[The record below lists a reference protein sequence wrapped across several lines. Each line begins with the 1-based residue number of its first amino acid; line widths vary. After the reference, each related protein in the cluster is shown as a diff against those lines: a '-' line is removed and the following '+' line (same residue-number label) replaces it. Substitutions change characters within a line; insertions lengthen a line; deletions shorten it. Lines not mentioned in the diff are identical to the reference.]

1 MQASEKDAPLDWY
14 LWMSVFTGAA
24 LLLVIAPEFVQSA
37 IQGKFDVALLGQGIQ
52 KRAAQVQS
60 VIAGDAAIASQS
72 KAEKLFGEVG
82 SLGVGAWAIGSAEG
96 TLDHDGNP
104 TSLYEGHDDPGNGAA
119 NKGFGSWQADPVA
132 NAQEGDA
139 KALERLKTQ
148 CIPYTL
154 KTFQEHSLTLTPRL
168 LVESCDAWI
177 QAPKAAV
184 DFAKNLKACNDE
196 SKQGDESILCA
207 RTRSYI
213 DPATGSLDVTG
224 IFQQDGALEHDQRR
238 RMGEIAAVFAKH
250 GDKFPQSLSPAPATT
265 APSTTTPS
273 PVSPGSSDPSQAIAR
288 LQIGRETCTAFFI
301 KPNEILTAGHCFK
314 KAKTGTVTMR
324 DGKTATATFK
334 IAAAPDIAVAIV
346 DGSFPVIEK
355 GVSAGEAEV
364 KGYRL
369 GQWTESTGRVT
380 GNNQQG
386 DLTFTASPSIE
397 KGYSGAPLL
406 TKDGKFIG
414 VVVGFDRKNNT
425 AVAIPAEAIAY

>member
-24 LLLVIAPEFVQSA
+24 LLLVVAPEFVQSA
-37 IQGKFDVALLGQGIQ
+37 IQGKLNPALIGQGIQ

-60 VIAGDAAIASQS
+60 VITGNAAIASQS
-72 KAEKLFGEVG
+72 VAEKLFGEVG
-82 SLGVGAWAIGSAEG
+82 NLGVGAWAIGSAEG

-104 TSLYEGHDDPGNGAA
+104 TSLYEGHDDPGNGAG
-119 NKGFGSWQADPVA
+119 NKGFGSWQASPVA

-154 KTFQEHSLTLTPRL
+154 KTFQENKLTLTPRL

-177 QAPKAAV
+177 QAPLAAA
-184 DFAKNLKACNDE
+184 DFAKNLKVCNDE
-196 SKQGDESILCA
+196 GKQGDEAILCT

-213 DPATGSLDVTG
+213 NPDTGSLDVTG

-250 GDKFPQSLSPAPATT
+250 GDKFPQSLNPAPSSPTSPASSVT
-265 APSTTTPS
+265 
-273 PVSPGSSDPSQAIAR
+273 PGSSDPSQAIAR
-288 LQIGRETCTAFFI
+288 LQIGRETCTAFFV
-301 KPNEILTAGHCFK
+301 KPNELLTAGHCFK
-314 KAKTGTVTMR
+314 KAKTGTMTMR

-334 IAAAPDIAVAIV
+334 IAAAKDVAVAIV
-346 DGSFPVIEK
+346 DGSFPVLEK
-355 GVSAGEAEV
+355 GATSGEAEV

-397 KGYSGAPLL
+397 PGYSGAPLL

-414 VVVGFDRKNNT
+414 VVVGVDRRTNT
-425 AVAIPAEAIAY
+425 AVAIPAKAIAY

>member
-24 LLLVIAPEFVQSA
+24 LLLVVAPEFVQSA
-37 IQGKFDVALLGQGIQ
+37 IQGKLDPALLGQGIQ
-52 KRAAQVQS
+52 KRAAQVQN

-72 KAEKLFGEVG
+72 VAEKLFGEVG
-82 SLGVGAWAIGSAEG
+82 NLGVGAWAIGSAEG

-104 TSLYEGHDDPGNGAA
+104 TSLYEGHDDPGNGVA
-119 NKGFGSWQADPVA
+119 NKGFGSWQASPVA

-139 KALERLKTQ
+139 KALNRIKNE
-148 CIPYTL
+148 CIPHTF
-154 KTFQEHSLTLTPRL
+154 KTFQENKLTLTPRL

-184 DFAKNLKACNDE
+184 DFARNLKVCNDE
-196 SKQGDESILCA
+196 GKQGDEAILCA

-224 IFQQDGALEHDQRR
+224 IFQKPGALEHDQSR

-250 GDKFPQSLSPAPATT
+250 GDKFPQALET
-265 APSTTTPS
+265 APS

-334 IAAAPDIAVAIV
+334 MAAAKDVAVAIV
-346 DGSFPVIEK
+346 DGSFPVLEK
-355 GVSAGEAEV
+355 GVSAGEAQV

-369 GQWTESTGRVT
+369 RQWTESTGNVT
-380 GNNQQG
+380 GNNQHG

-397 KGYSGAPLL
+397 PGYSGAPLL
-406 TKDGKFIG
+406 TKNGRFFG
-414 VVVGFDRKNNT
+414 VVVGVDRKNNT